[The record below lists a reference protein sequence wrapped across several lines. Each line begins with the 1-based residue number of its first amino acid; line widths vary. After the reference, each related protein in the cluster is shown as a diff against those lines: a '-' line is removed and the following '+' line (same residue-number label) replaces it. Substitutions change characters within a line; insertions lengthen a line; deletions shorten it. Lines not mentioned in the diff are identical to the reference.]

1 MERYA
6 APERK
11 VSEVRGTENISPE
24 AKHTWC
30 IAGQLMSGKLDLIER
45 ETSLS
50 TIIANLA

>member
-11 VSEVRGTENISPE
+11 VSEVHGTENISPK
-24 AKHTWC
+24 AKRTWR
-30 IAGQLMSGKLDLIER
+30 IAGQLMSGKLDLIES

-50 TIIANLA
+50 AIIANLA